1 MTYVMKYERNNGKQ
15 KLNNIT
21 ANFFSKFLKRLN
33 KAVTEDMSDF
43 DPQAEY
49 DTRVK
54 LPGWQTARLR
64 DHLKDKTPITKR
76 PEK

>member
-1 MTYVMKYERNNGKQ
+1 MTYVIKYEKNKGQQ

-64 DHLKDKTPITKR
+64 DHLKDKTPITNKLD
-76 PEK
+76 K

>member
-1 MTYVMKYERNNGKQ
+1 MKYERNNGKQ

-64 DHLKDKTPITKR
+64 DHLKDKTPITNK
-76 PEK
+76 PDK

>member
-1 MTYVMKYERNNGKQ
+1 
-15 KLNNIT
+15 LNNIT

-64 DHLKDKTPITKR
+64 DHLKDKTPITNK

>member
-1 MTYVMKYERNNGKQ
+1 MKKQ
-15 KLNNIT
+15 RTTELNNMT

-33 KAVTEDMSDF
+33 KAVSEDMSDF

-64 DHLKDKTPITKR
+64 DHSKDKKPITNK
-76 PEK
+76 PDK

>member
-1 MTYVMKYERNNGKQ
+1 MKKQ
-15 KLNNIT
+15 RTTELNNMT

-64 DHLKDKTPITKR
+64 GHSKDKTPITNK
-76 PEK
+76 PNK